1 MAILLCAAMTFS
13 VLPSAA
19 AKAEDEEKV
28 LEVVA
33 EYDMSH
39 GDGKLRDISGNEND
53 AELVGFEDSDFVEE
67 DGDTVLCFSGNK
79 EKYVKLP
86 AELVE
91 GKILQSRHNFRL
103 KLQSK
108 IIINGYFALAV
119 K

>member
-53 AELVGFEDSDFVEE
+53 AELVGLGTQFCAFQEIKKSM
-67 DGDTVLCFSGNK
+67 
-79 EKYVKLP
+79 
-86 AELVE
+86 
-91 GKILQSRHNFRL
+91 
-103 KLQSK
+103 
-108 IIINGYFALAV
+108 
-119 K
+119 

>member
-1 MAILLCAAMTFS
+1 MAILLCAAMDVFS
-13 VLPSAA
+13 SSFGGC
-19 AKAEDEEKV
+19 KSRRRREV

-91 GKILQSRHNFRL
+91 GENFTIEA
-103 KLQSK
+103 Q
-108 IIINGYFALAV
+108 FQD
-119 K
+119 

>member
-39 GDGKLRDISGNEND
+39 GDGELRVITCHLQYFKNVCS
-53 AELVGFEDSDFVEE
+53 
-67 DGDTVLCFSGNK
+67 LCS
-79 EKYVKLP
+79 L
-86 AELVE
+86 
-91 GKILQSRHNFRL
+91 
-103 KLQSK
+103 
-108 IIINGYFALAV
+108 II
-119 K
+119 

>member
-1 MAILLCAAMTFS
+1 
-13 VLPSAA
+13 
-19 AKAEDEEKV
+19 
-28 LEVVA
+28 
-33 EYDMSH
+33 MSH

-67 DGDTVLCFSGNK
+67 DVDTVLCFSGNK

-86 AELVE
+86 AELVGM

-108 IIINGYFALAV
+108 IIINGYFAWQ
-119 K
+119 

>member
-39 GDGKLRDISGNEND
+39 GDGKLR
-53 AELVGFEDSDFVEE
+53 
-67 DGDTVLCFSGNK
+67 
-79 EKYVKLP
+79 
-86 AELVE
+86 
-91 GKILQSRHNFRL
+91 
-103 KLQSK
+103 
-108 IIINGYFALAV
+108 GYFR

>member
-91 GKILQSRHNFRL
+91 GENFTIEAQFQTEITKQNYNQWL
-103 KLQSK
+103 
-108 IIINGYFALAV
+108 FCLAV